1 MPAACWRDEK
11 VFRVKKFDMR
21 QLTRRFRQSE
31 TGSVTT
37 DWIVLTAGLMLM
49 SALVMAAIGGGTT
62 TVTDSLNTTLSAQAP
77 GG

>member
-1 MPAACWRDEK
+1 
-11 VFRVKKFDMR
+11 MR
-21 QLTRRFRQSE
+21 KLTRLFRHAE
-31 TGSVTT
+31 EGSVTT

-62 TVTDSLNTTLSAQAP
+62 TVTDSLNATLSAQAP

>member
-1 MPAACWRDEK
+1 MRHLIK
-11 VFRVKKFDMR
+11 QFR
-21 QLTRRFRQSE
+21 LSE

-62 TVTDSLNTTLSAQAP
+62 TVTDNLNTTLSAQAP